1 MAKDENDLQVLWMT
15 IRKKPKKGNDGQGG
29 IRGCGWKKI
38 ETEYLFMTVNIWKS
52 CICELRF
59 KKWAWKQSSLE
70 HYLSS
75 SENKAK
81 WPNPNGFKSVDRA
94 LHRYRRGHRFKSY
107 TGLNFFQALFSL
119 LLNQCSLLQ
128 RSLPCSESRLL
139 KSKVYNSN
147 VYTALTWLKRL
158 RKNLSCSSECPTS
171 YLLFLL
177 FIYCCCLF

>member
-1 MAKDENDLQVLWMT
+1 MMVKEELEAATERRLKQNMYLWLWIYENHVYV
-15 IRKKPKKGNDGQGG
+15 N
-29 IRGCGWKKI
+29 CGLKNEHGSNRRCNK
-38 ETEYLFMTVNIWKS
+38 
-52 CICELRF
+52 
-59 KKWAWKQSSLE
+59 

-147 VYTALTWLKRL
+147 VYIALTWLKRL